1 MANIIT
7 LSRILL
13 SFIVV
18 FLLFFNNPEFYVSA
32 FLLTAIIIWFDG
44 LDGYVAR
51 KFHEESKF
59 GAFFDILGDRIVE
72 NIYWITFACFH
83 WIPLWIPIIVMTR
96 GLLTDGVRSM
106 ASQEGYTPFGKNTMM
121 QSKIGKFIVASNFSR
136 GLYAVAKA
144 FAFTFIILCH
154 MPKYVI
160 PQDILTGSINIAQ
173 QLPSLEYANFWL
185 KMNVF
190 LPKLSLFA
198 YICVYTSVILCIL
211 RGLPVLIEAKRF
223 FKKDEK

>member
-18 FLLFFNNPEFYVSA
+18 FLLFFNVPEFYVSA

-51 KFHEESKF
+51 KFNEASKF

-83 WIPLWIPIIVMTR
+83 WIPLWIPIVVMVR
-96 GLLTDGVRSM
+96 GQLTDGVRAL

-154 MPKYVI
+154 VPKYVI
-160 PQDILTGSINIAQ
+160 P
-173 QLPSLEYANFWL
+173 PENFWL
-185 KMNVF
+185 KMNVI

-198 YICVYTSVILCIL
+198 YICVYISVVLCIL

-223 FKKDEK
+223 FKKDEQQQ